1 MTRPRRSSGASDDSV
16 GTVREQE
23 LGSMYDYLAK
33 IILLGPSGTGKSCL
47 LHRFV
52 KNEWR
57 VLSSQTI
64 GVEFASK
71 IIKVG
76 TGSRRKRIKLQLWDT
91 AGTERF
97 RSVSR
102 SYYRG
107 AAGAILVYDLTSHVS
122 FNAIQPFLNDARALA
137 SPQLS
142 LLLVGNKLDLAIE
155 MPDTG
160 APSSTVP
167 SSYAST
173 STMQAGDYPSYS
185 TSTITSSGSAS
196 IATQASTLRATIA
209 PEGREVSTAVAN
221 RWASQV
227 GVPVVMEASALS
239 GDQVDEVFERLAR
252 MIVTKIE
259 IGDIDPDDPLSGIQ
273 YGDGYGYSAAS
284 IRGDGASV
292 KNPLNG
298 VTVDDG
304 SAIFYELFG
313 TDIMTQRID
322 PQRCLTRRIRLDSHW
337 TFKQGQDATSCHH
350 PDVAPDWLPVAQFPT
365 NIHLD
370 LLHHGLISDPFTS
383 KNESLVQWVGETSW
397 IYRTTFDLPGDKGR
411 PGLDPMSDATA
422 DAAVCADL
430 LFHGLDT
437 VASVSLN
444 GIEILHAD
452 NMFVPH
458 RICVRQ
464 HLLWDKKN
472 ELVVNFE
479 SALLVGRAR
488 VLRQPQH
495 KWGCWNG
502 ENSRLAVRKAQYHWG
517 WDWGPMLMTCGLWRP
532 VELHVGCVYITD
544 LSAQIN
550 INLKSISASVDI
562 ATETKG
568 VSSVLSQTSIHVTLA
583 LDDYHQTK
591 VVSHGESAHFE
602 PPYPRLWYPAKYGP
616 QPLYTVTVLV
626 MDDKGHIYDR
636 QEKRIGLRKIELNQE
651 SLQGQQGTSF
661 FFRVNGIPVF
671 CGGSNWIPADSF
683 LPILNSNKYH
693 AWMKLLRDGNQVMVR
708 VWGGGVYEDDT
719 FYDACDELGILV
731 WQDFMFACGNYP
743 ASPEILKSVE
753 SEARANVIRLRH
765 HPSIVIWAGNNED
778 YQYQESEGLTYDPDN
793 KDPQSWLK
801 TDFPAR
807 YIYEHL
813 LPRVCAELIPQ
824 TAYHFGSPW
833 GGKNSGDSTVGDIHQ
848 WNVWHGTQERYQD
861 FDKLVGRFV
870 SEFGMEAFPST
881 KTIDSF
887 LPRGKDDPDRYAQS
901 STLDFHNK
909 ATGHERRLALYL
921 VENLRYALDPLE
933 AYVYA
938 TQLMQAEC
946 LSYAYRLFKRQW
958 QGPGK
963 EYCAGALVWQLNDCW
978 PVTSWSICDYYLRPK
993 LAYYA
998 IKREMAAL
1006 SVGASRKEGEQN
1018 RKVQVWA
1025 CNLALEHAEVDL
1037 EVKGIHVETGAEL
1050 FKPVRIG
1057 SMVLRRN
1064 RSTELLALDIEVQQ
1078 SEDANSTIVA
1088 VYLQQ
1093 DGKRVARHINWPE
1106 PLKYLHLQQPKDLRV
1121 TLSADYKSVVV
1132 SADVPVK
1139 GVALEC
1145 EDEGVVFEDNCI
1157 DVVPDEKV
1165 VLGLHGATA
1174 STIITARYLGMK

>member
-76 TGSRRKRIKLQLWDT
+76 SGSRRKRIKLQLWDT

-122 FNAIQPFLNDARALA
+122 FNALQPFLNDARALA

-142 LLLVGNKLDLAIE
+142 LLLVGNKLDLATE

-196 IATQASTLRATIA
+196 MAAQASTLRATVA

-292 KNPLNG
+292 KNSLNG

-304 SAIFYELFG
+304 SANEGG
-313 TDIMTQRID
+313 TAARGVEGMDN
-322 PQRCLTRRIRLDSHW
+322 LH
-337 TFKQGQDATSCHH
+337 FKGQDASPCRH

-397 IYRTTFDLPGDKGR
+397 IYRKTFDLPGDKDR
-411 PGLDPMSDATA
+411 PGLGPMGDATA

-444 GIEILHAD
+444 GIEILQAD

-458 RICVRQ
+458 RICCV
-464 HLLWDKKN
+464 
-472 ELVVNFE
+472 
-479 SALLVGRAR
+479 ACRAR
-488 VLRQPQH
+488 TSVAPATTQMGLLERREFEV
-495 KWGCWNG
+495 GG
-502 ENSRLAVRKAQYHWG
+502 AQG
-517 WDWGPMLMTCGLWRP
+517 TVSL
-532 VELHVGCVYITD
+532 ELHVGHVYITD

-550 INLKSISASVDI
+550 INLTPISASVNI

-568 VSSVLSQTSIHVTLA
+568 VGSVLSQTSVHVTLA

-591 VVSHGESAHFE
+591 VVSHGDSAHFE
-602 PPYPRLWYPAKYGP
+602 LPHPRLWYPAKYGP

-636 QEKRIGLRKIELNQE
+636 QEKRIGLRKVELNQE

-683 LPILNSNKYH
+683 LPRLNSNKYH

-708 VWGGGVYEDDT
+708 VWGGGVYENDT

-743 ASPEILKSVE
+743 ASPEMLKSVE

-765 HPSIVIWAGNNED
+765 HPSIVVWAGNNED

-813 LPRVCAELIPQ
+813 LPRPMGAVKAVAIRL
-824 TAYHFGSPW
+824 S
-833 GGKNSGDSTVGDIHQ
+833 GDIHQ
-848 WNVWHGTQERYQD
+848 WNVWHGTQERYQN
-861 FDKLVGRFV
+861 FDKLAGRFV

-1006 SVGASRKEGEQN
+1006 SVGAFRKEGEQN

-1025 CNLALEHAEVDL
+1025 CNLALERAEVDL

-1057 SMVLRRN
+1057 SMVLREN
-1064 RSTELLALDIEVQQ
+1064 RSTELLALDIEVQE

-1106 PLKYLHLQQPKDLRV
+1106 PLKYLHLQQPKDLCV
-1121 TLSADYKSVVV
+1121 TLSADYKSVVDEE
-1132 SADVPVK
+1132 SEEPMER
-1139 GVALEC
+1139 VAEPG
-1145 EDEGVVFEDNCI
+1145 DQ
-1157 DVVPDEKV
+1157 K
-1165 VLGLHGATA
+1165 
-1174 STIITARYLGMK
+1174 IIAAMDKH